1 MADDLSAIGHYNT
14 GYICGVFDLFHAGH
28 LAILRR
34 CREHCDRLIVGVDS
48 DDLTELYKSRRPVI
62 NQDDRM
68 DIIRAIRYVDEAVL
82 VDFHNDSPER
92 AWELYRFDVQFC
104 GDDHE
109 KALQGA
115 RIWLR
120 EHGSDLVFFPYTK
133 RISSTMIRKQTGRQ
147 QDE

>member
-92 AWELYRFDVQFC
+92 AWELYHFDVQFC

-109 KALQGA
+109 QGLKEA
-115 RIWLR
+115 RMWLR
-120 EHGSDLVFFPYTK
+120 EHESDMVFLPYTK
-133 RISSTMIRKQTGRQ
+133 RISTTMLRKGLGK
-147 QDE
+147 